1 MHDIPLYAGTTP
13 LVAMVTTHSAT
24 GAAVNADSTPTVAF
38 YGVRLG
44 AVVTAAELGEAV
56 ANVAT
61 GLYSVKV
68 TINTV
73 ITNNHFGDAFFGIV
87 TSVIGG
93 ITQKTPIGPF
103 RFVPTTEGGKV
114 VSDAS
119 NSANSF
125 KIAIVDSGNLL
136 TDTDD
141 PQNTLLVFA
150 TGANAGRIRKV
161 TAFNTGTNFITVSLA
176 FEDVPAAGDAFF
188 LINY

>member
-13 LVAMVTTHSAT
+13 LVAMVTTHDAT
-24 GAAVNADSTPTVAF
+24 GAAANADSTPTVAL
-38 YGVRLG
+38 YGIRLG

-93 ITQKTPIGPF
+93 KTQKTPIGPF

-114 VSDAS
+114 VSDGA
-119 NSANSF
+119 NSATSF
-125 KIAIVDSGNLL
+125 EISIVDSGNLL
-136 TDTDD
+136 TDTND

-161 TAFNTGTNFITVSLA
+161 TAFSTGTNFITVASA